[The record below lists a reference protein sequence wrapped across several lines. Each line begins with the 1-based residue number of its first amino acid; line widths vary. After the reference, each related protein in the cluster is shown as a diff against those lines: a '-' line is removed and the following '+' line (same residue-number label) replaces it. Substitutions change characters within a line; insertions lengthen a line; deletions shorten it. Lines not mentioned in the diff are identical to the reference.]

1 VNWHVKRMFQADAK
15 CLAAVA
21 ILAGAMSGQA
31 LVVEDLLVDAM
42 LERRRRDGT
51 TTGLHEEDVRKVV
64 REVYER
70 AGATGSV
77 WSGMVSTYR
86 NMYVYFV
93 LPSHRLH
100 IASSTY
106 THRL

>member
-1 VNWHVKRMFQADAK
+1 MFQADVN

-21 ILAGAMSGQA
+21 ILTGATSGQA
-31 LVVEDLLVDAM
+31 LVVEDLLIDAT
-42 LERRRRDGT
+42 LDRRRRDGT

-77 WSGMVSTYR
+77 WPGMVSTYF
-86 NMYVYFV
+86 N
-93 LPSHRLH
+93 L
-100 IASSTY
+100 
-106 THRL
+106 

>member
-42 LERRRRDGT
+42 LKRRRRDGT
-51 TTGLHEEDVRKVV
+51 TTGLQEEDVRKLVE
-64 REVYER
+64 EVSER
-70 AGATGSV
+70 TGATGSV
-77 WSGMVSTYR
+77 WSGMVSTYF
-86 NMYVYFV
+86 NM
-93 LPSHRLH
+93 
-100 IASSTY
+100 
-106 THRL
+106 